1 MQSIDR
7 LVEQLTDS
15 VVCCDRAG
23 TIVSVNPVATRNFCR
38 SSIDVV
44 GAPVT
49 ALFGCASQMASVVRR
64 VAHTGSSE
72 QLEYFDPEHQRW
84 YNQRLYLVDDRV
96 YIMARDITDERAATA
111 RLEILATTSRLFSSS
126 DQDVRV
132 LFDKIA
138 RHIADALHDLCSIR
152 LLSPDGRRFEPPV
165 GLWDAS
171 PEIRE
176 LLEGTP
182 AIAADDAVGPEILR
196 TGQPVVMWSIC
207 PDDVAARI
215 APSGRRSIVEQLGL
229 HSVMVVP
236 LRARGSIVGIASVAR
251 RVSGTRAPYVQ
262 ADLKL
267 LEELADRA
275 ALVVHQ
281 WQTFKQVETAKQR
294 LTVIGDSLPVLI
306 SLVDREE
313 RYVFVNA
320 TYTKWF
326 GDEPSAIVG
335 RTMLD
340 VVGPDA
346 YDVMEPHV
354 RAVLAGHS
362 TTFQTRVPYAAG
374 ARDVRAVYTPYL
386 VGGRVEGFVGLIAD
400 ITDTARMEDDLKS
413 AIVAR
418 DEFVSIASHELR
430 TPLTALELQLDSL
443 QRLLDR
449 DGSIEQPQV
458 WRKVRVAA
466 RQADR
471 LAGLVDSLL
480 SVNRLGVGTLRL
492 ELQKFKVSTL
502 VADVVDRFAEDSARA
517 GCALSV
523 VCPESLDVCW
533 DRARIDQVLTSL
545 IANALK
551 YAPGKPVDLHLA
563 VRGDEVHLT
572 MRDRGI
578 GISNE
583 DLTRIFGKYERAV
596 PMQHYGGLGLGL
608 YITRQIVDAH
618 GGDIGVTSCP
628 GEGTVFTVRLPR
640 YAAHPVPSVESLS

>member
-1 MQSIDR
+1 MESIDR
-7 LVEQLTDS
+7 LVEQLSDS
-15 VVCCDRAG
+15 VVCCDRGG
-23 TIVSVNPVATRNFCR
+23 TIVSVNAVASRTFCR
-38 SSIDVV
+38 SSVDVV

-64 VAHTGSSE
+64 VGRTGSAE

-84 YNQRLYLVDDRV
+84 YNQRLYLVDERV
-96 YIMARDITDERAATA
+96 YIMARDITEERAAVA
-111 RLEILATTSRLFSSS
+111 RLEILATTSRLFSGA
-126 DQDVRV
+126 DEDVRV

-152 LLSPDGRRFEPPV
+152 LLSPDGQRFEPPV
-165 GLWDAS
+165 GLWDSS

-182 AIAADDAVGPEILR
+182 ASDTNDAIGPEVLR
-196 TGQPVVMWSIC
+196 TGQPVVMWSIS
-207 PDDVAARI
+207 PSDMAARI
-215 APSGRRSIVEQLGL
+215 APSDRQSLVEQLGL

-236 LRARGSIVGIASVAR
+236 LRARGSIVGIVSVAR
-251 RVSGTRAPYVQ
+251 RLSGTRAPYVN

-281 WQTFKQVETAKQR
+281 WQTFRMVETAKQR

-306 SLVDREE
+306 SLVDRDE

-326 GDEPSAIVG
+326 GVEPSELVG
-335 RTMLD
+335 KSLID

-354 RAVLAGHS
+354 RAVLAGHP
-362 TTFQTRVPYAAG
+362 TTYQTRVPYATG
-374 ARDVRAVYTPYL
+374 ARDVRAVYTPY
-386 VGGRVEGFVGLIAD
+386 VVAGKVEGFVALIAD
-400 ITDTARMEDDLKS
+400 ITDTAQMEDDLKS

-430 TPLTALELQLDSL
+430 TPLTALELQLDGL
-443 QRLLDR
+443 QRMLDR
-449 DGSIEQPQV
+449 NDVAEQPQIR
-458 WRKVRVAA
+458 RKVRVAA

-471 LAGLVDSLL
+471 LAALVDSLL
-480 SVNRLGVGTLRL
+480 SVNRLGVGSLRL
-492 ELQKFKVSTL
+492 ELQQFMVSSL
-502 VADVVDRFAEDSARA
+502 VDEVVDRFAEDSARA
-517 GCALSV
+517 GCAVSV
-523 VCPESLDVCW
+523 VCPDTLDVRW

-551 YAPGKPVDLHLA
+551 YAPGKPVDLKLA
-563 VRGDEVHLT
+563 LRGNDVHLT

-578 GISNE
+578 GISHE
-583 DLTRIFGKYERAV
+583 DVTRIFGKYERAV
-596 PMQHYGGLGLGL
+596 PVQHYGGLGLGL
-608 YITRQIVDAH
+608 YITRQIIDAH
-618 GGDIGVTSCP
+618 GGDIDVASCP

-640 YAAHPVPSVESLS
+640 YAAHPGPSLGSMS